1 MPAIAPRVPRR
12 TILIILAVAF
22 LVASIIGLNI
32 YRSGQQ
38 VPIEVTVAK
47 AQMEEMGSTIM
58 ASGTI
63 ELVEK
68 QEVYAPNDRLVR
80 EVPVQIGDQV
90 QKGQILVVLEADS
103 ESLSLLDTQARLAEQ
118 EVIYNRYFNPS
129 AEDMAIAEAE
139 YKQAELNYQN
149 SVNNAERSEKLYS
162 AGALSMQELDKVR
175 CQLAADEAAY
185 LKAQKEWNQVKNGPQ
200 GAERR
205 SQEAAYHRALE
216 AVKLAEQNLAQ
227 FVVPARID
235 GQVMA
240 VDISPGDVTMAGQH
254 LVTIGDPHRLEV
266 RVGIGEY
273 DAARVKKGQEV
284 LLEASAFPD
293 RQFKGQVVEVSHKA
307 FVNKG
312 TQSQQVEI
320 PIRIVVDSEQE
331 GLLPGFTVN
340 VKIIVVPEKERL
352 SVPYEAVV
360 DRDGQK
366 FVYIVE
372 QKQARQIPVEV
383 GLEGDLSLEITKG
396 LEEGATVIL
405 NPPDNLEDGQAV
417 KFTVEQTQEG

>member
-103 ESLSLLDTQARLAEQ
+103 ESLSLLDAQARLAEQ

-139 YKQAELNYQN
+139 FKQAELN
-149 SVNNAERSEKLYS
+149 
-162 AGALSMQELDKVR
+162 
-175 CQLAADEAAY
+175 
-185 LKAQKEWNQVKNGPQ
+185 
-200 GAERR
+200 
-205 SQEAAYHRALE
+205 
-216 AVKLAEQNLAQ
+216 
-227 FVVPARID
+227 
-235 GQVMA
+235 
-240 VDISPGDVTMAGQH
+240 
-254 LVTIGDPHRLEV
+254 
-266 RVGIGEY
+266 
-273 DAARVKKGQEV
+273 
-284 LLEASAFPD
+284 
-293 RQFKGQVVEVSHKA
+293 
-307 FVNKG
+307 
-312 TQSQQVEI
+312 
-320 PIRIVVDSEQE
+320 
-331 GLLPGFTVN
+331 
-340 VKIIVVPEKERL
+340 
-352 SVPYEAVV
+352 
-360 DRDGQK
+360 
-366 FVYIVE
+366 
-372 QKQARQIPVEV
+372 
-383 GLEGDLSLEITKG
+383 
-396 LEEGATVIL
+396 
-405 NPPDNLEDGQAV
+405 
-417 KFTVEQTQEG
+417 

>member
-1 MPAIAPRVPRR
+1 
-12 TILIILAVAF
+12 
-22 LVASIIGLNI
+22 
-32 YRSGQQ
+32 
-38 VPIEVTVAK
+38 
-47 AQMEEMGSTIM
+47 
-58 ASGTI
+58 
-63 ELVEK
+63 
-68 QEVYAPNDRLVR
+68 
-80 EVPVQIGDQV
+80 
-90 QKGQILVVLEADS
+90 
-103 ESLSLLDTQARLAEQ
+103 
-118 EVIYNRYFNPS
+118 
-129 AEDMAIAEAE
+129 
-139 YKQAELNYQN
+139 
-149 SVNNAERSEKLYS
+149 
-162 AGALSMQELDKVR
+162 
-175 CQLAADEAAY
+175 
-185 LKAQKEWNQVKNGPQ
+185 
-200 GAERR
+200 
-205 SQEAAYHRALE
+205 
-216 AVKLAEQNLAQ
+216 
-227 FVVPARID
+227 
-235 GQVMA
+235 MA

-320 PIRIVVDSEQE
+320 PIRIAVDSEQE